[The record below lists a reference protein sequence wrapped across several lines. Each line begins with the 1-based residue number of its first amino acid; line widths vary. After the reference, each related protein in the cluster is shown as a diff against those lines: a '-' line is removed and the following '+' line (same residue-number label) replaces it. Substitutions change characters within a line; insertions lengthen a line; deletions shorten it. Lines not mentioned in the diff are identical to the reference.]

1 MRTLTCDELRA
12 NAAEM
17 ALGILSGAER
27 ADALDHMEHCVSCR
41 TLVEGLAQT
50 GDSLL
55 LLAPEADPPIG
66 FEASVAALLADPQPI
81 GPVPSATADEGAEAP
96 IARFPFETA
105 SNGDDSPSGAAKP
118 PVARRPRRRW
128 VRPAVAV
135 AAAMGLVGG
144 TAAAV
149 TLFDQGGQRGDGNV
163 EVAQPALHSGQFKA
177 ADGRPVGHVVA
188 YNGYN
193 GNPSWVLMNVDAS
206 GANGTYTCEVV
217 LSSGT
222 AVPVG
227 QFMVHDG
234 IGEWAHTVSVDVK
247 SIKAAELVGPSGA
260 TLATA
265 TVS

>member
-1 MRTLTCDELRA
+1 MTTLTCDELRA

-17 ALGILSGAER
+17 ALGILSGTER

-66 FEASVAALLADPQPI
+66 FETRVASRLADPQAI
-81 GPVPSATADEGAEAP
+81 GPVPSATADEGAGAP

-105 SNGDDSPSGAAKP
+105 SDEDDARSGAAKP
-118 PVARRPRRRW
+118 PVPQRPRRRW
-128 VRPAVAV
+128 VRSALAV
-135 AAAMGLVGG
+135 AAATVLVGG

-149 TLFDQGGQRGDGNV
+149 TLIDHSSQRGDGTA
-163 EVAQPALHSGQFKA
+163 EVAQPAVHSGQFKA
-177 ADGRPVGHVVA
+177 ADGRPVGHVLA
-188 YNGYN
+188 YVGYN
-193 GNPSWVLMNVDAS
+193 GDPSWVLMNVDAS

-247 SIKAAELVGPSGA
+247 SIKAAKLVGPSGA